1 MEGNDARGREKWLE
15 EGRNGWCKGGG
26 GELQMQADGEGEM
39 NGIQST
45 EGGVAFERGGDT
57 SSIETRGETEKLGS
71 QERLFSMEI

>member
-1 MEGNDARGREKWLE
+1 MLE

-26 GELQMQADGEGEM
+26 GELQMQADGEGDM

-57 SSIETRGETEKLGS
+57 SSIETRSNREAEFRGASFQYGNLRACLSSG
-71 QERLFSMEI
+71 F